1 MVVGLAIPPSKN
13 MLDIE
18 ATASTPS
25 LVKLWPY
32 ISYGCFM
39 ELIEEYLKKYAAQ
52 TKRCRRTRSKSV
64 SYFKRRP
71 GTEKKA

>member
-32 ISYGCFM
+32 ISYGRFM
-39 ELIEEYLKKYAAQ
+39 ELI
-52 TKRCRRTRSKSV
+52 RRRKNRGI
-64 SYFKRRP
+64 FKEIC
-71 GTEKKA
+71 GTNETLQKN